1 MLNPNTPN
9 LALQTFQDLYE
20 QAKAHLLD
28 GKPINAIATCEK
40 ILSLDP
46 DFVDAYQTMG
56 DALKAMGK
64 PEAATL
70 TYAKAAD
77 TFVKWGDALAQQGKI
92 ASAIA
97 QYKKAL
103 ELTPDRPEAYI
114 RVAQMYF
121 WHDRYAEGYF
131 EGFKITRSS
140 LILPPDCLNPE
151 QIVHS
156 EFWLEINPELSI
168 SHSSH
173 LPESKAD
180 ISAEQ
185 IESAIARIKQEGYF
199 QMEGLLPAEDV
210 DRLRVGVERLVQRG
224 IRPVFI
230 LVYDQVWQMFQR
242 LSPLLSA
249 ILGENYR
256 QFPGFWAWHLDPKQ
270 QERGWKP
277 HVDRTDSPLRSD
289 RMTDTVN
296 IWIAL
301 TEATPLN
308 GCMYIVPAN
317 LDPTYGTT
325 ERPTE
330 YQQGLDLQSIR
341 ALPAKAGSVL
351 CWNGLVY
358 HWGGSCSDRA
368 THARISIAN
377 DFQRGDVGAY
387 EQPLLDPFAQLSLS
401 DRLGLI
407 GLQTLR
413 YRHLDGSSNSTAQ

>member
-1 MLNPNTPN
+1 MYDLNAINP
-9 LALQTFQDLYE
+9 ALNSVQDLYE
-20 QAKAHLLD
+20 QAQACLLD
-28 GKPINAIATCEK
+28 GKLVKAIATCEK
-40 ILSLDP
+40 ILAIDP

-77 TFVKWGDALAQQGKI
+77 VFVRWGEALAQQGKI

-103 ELTPDRPEAYI
+103 ELTPDLPEAYI
-114 RVAQMYF
+114 RVVQTYF
-121 WHDRYAEGYF
+121 WSGQYS
-131 EGFKITRSS
+131 EGFEFMRSA
-140 LILPPDCLNPE
+140 LALPPDRLDLEKIIHP
-151 QIVHS
+151 
-156 EFWLEINPELSI
+156 EFWLEMNPELSI
-168 SHSSH
+168 NGDSN
-173 LPESKAD
+173 LAESKVD
-180 ISAEQ
+180 ISPEQ
-185 IESAIARIKQEGYF
+185 IEILSDRMRTEGYF
-199 QMEGLLPAEDV
+199 QIDDLLPALEIEK
-210 DRLRVGVERLVQRG
+210 LRVGIERLRANG

-242 LSPLLSA
+242 LSPILSA
-249 ILGENYR
+249 ILGADYR
-256 QFPGFWAWHLDPKQ
+256 QFPGFWAWFIDPQ
-270 QERGWKP
+270 QSERGWRP
-277 HVDRTDSPLRSD
+277 HIDRTDSPLRSD

-317 LDPTYGTT
+317 LDPTYGTS

-330 YQQGLDLQSIR
+330 YHAGFDLQSIR

-358 HWGGSCSDRA
+358 HWGGSSSQGA

-377 DFQRGDVGAY
+377 DFQRGDVRAY
-387 EQPLLDPFAQLSLS
+387 EQPLLDPFTRLSLS
-401 DRLGLI
+401 DRLGLV

-413 YRHLDGSSNSTAQ
+413 YRHIY